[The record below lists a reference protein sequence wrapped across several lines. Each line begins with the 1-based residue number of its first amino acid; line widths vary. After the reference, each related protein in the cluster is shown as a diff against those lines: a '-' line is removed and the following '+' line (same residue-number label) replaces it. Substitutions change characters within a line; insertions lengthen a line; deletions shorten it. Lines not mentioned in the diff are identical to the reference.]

1 MSTARLVEVD
11 APGSIPVLARLL
23 KRVPRPTILVSF
35 VRPYKDLRPRLE
47 QEGVGL
53 ADVFFIDA
61 TPNPHLEAFRP
72 DAFFIGSP
80 SLLERVGI
88 VCEKVLPRLGGKAHM
103 VIHDHNAVHSYNG
116 TEITRQFLHHLITQ
130 SHRNQCDLDILVTD
144 PDDALCAMVDQT
156 TQLETMQ

>member
-11 APGSIPVLARLL
+11 APGSIEVLARLMG
-23 KRVPRPTILVSF
+23 RVPRPTILVSF
-35 VRPYKDLRPRLE
+35 VRPYNDLKPRLE
-47 QEGVGL
+47 REGVDL
-53 ADVFFIDA
+53 TDVFFIDA

-103 VIHDHNAVHSYNG
+103 VIHDHNAIHSYNG
-116 TEITRQFLHHLITQ
+116 VEMTRQFLHHIIAQ
-130 SHRNQCDLDILVTD
+130 AHRNQCDLDILVTD
-144 PDDALCAMVDQT
+144 PDDALCAMADQT
-156 TQLETMQ
+156 TELEAVR